1 MNQQLERPAGC
12 MGVTVVTAAGF
23 QRVMLR
29 DAVKALRLNGLQRI
43 HNPQRPLP
51 TTLGMALKL
60 LCYHSNKCWVKDNP
74 TWLKYGQTNSWV
86 KYLTNLLGSFT

>member
-1 MNQQLERPAGC
+1 MNQQLGRPAGC

-23 QRVMLR
+23 QKVMLR
-29 DAVKALRLNGLQRI
+29 DAVKTLRLNRLQPI

-60 LCYHSNKCWVKDNP
+60 LYYHSNKCWVKNNP
-74 TWLKYGQTNSWV
+74 SWV
-86 KYLTNLLGSFT
+86 KHGQTKLLGCFDRAVGLND